1 MKKILLL
8 LAVSFAATAPLAAA
22 NGDNNGNTEAG
33 TATYAPA
40 SNDDSV
46 VKAKKGPWDRKRYF
60 NIGYTMQ
67 TLSPEYGGYDLDSK
81 LGASLVIGRNY
92 FLHRK
97 PIANM
102 LKFAIDFGS
111 DINYAQYKDTA
122 GNYGNVGDGG
132 YGDGGDGGNGSDVGY
147 GDRNDYGYSYDYNND
162 YGYEEEE
169 EESETG
175 LHHLDLGLHVG
186 TSLSINP
193 VDHLKLSAFFRFA
206 PSYSIMLL
214 DGEFYHGFAPMF
226 TYGGEISYKVIG
238 VGIEGR
244 SGKPKYSYIG
254 DSEGSEKMPCNI
266 SALRLY
272 ISFRF

>member
-1 MKKILLL
+1 MKRILLL
-8 LAVSFAATAPLAAA
+8 LAVSFAAAAPLAAA
-22 NGDNNGNTEAG
+22 NGDNKGNAETGTEA
-33 TATYAPA
+33 YAPA
-40 SNDDSV
+40 PKDDSDIKV
-46 VKAKKGPWDRKRYF
+46 KKGPWDRKKYF

-67 TLSPEYGGYDLDSK
+67 TFKPEYSDNIESK

-92 FLHRK
+92 FLHKK

-111 DINYAQYKDTA
+111 DINYAQYKDNS
-122 GNYGNVGDGG
+122 GYYGDGSYGDGG
-132 YGDGGDGGNGSDVGY
+132 YGDGGDVGY
-147 GDRNDYGYSYDYNND
+147 GDRYGYSNGDDYD
-162 YGYEEEE
+162 YGYEEEDN
-169 EESETG
+169 SETG

-206 PSYSIMLL
+206 PSYSLLLL
-214 DGEFYHGFAPMF
+214 DGELYHGFAPMF

-244 SGKPKYSYIG
+244 SGKAKYGYMSG
-254 DSEGSEKMPCNI
+254 GSEDSEKMPCNI